1 MKDSSTISDNTYHSL
16 YSTGGSYGT
25 LYGLPKI
32 HKEGLPMRPILT
44 SYETP
49 NYKLAKYLVPL
60 LEPLTK
66 NDYHLLNSLHFK
78 EAILPQD
85 SDLIMIS
92 LDVVSLFTN
101 VPVEETIEII
111 INKIF
116 TEPNATFHNFS
127 KADFRKLL
135 ELDVL
140 DTPFIFNSFAF
151 KQIDGMA
158 MGSPLGPTFANIFM
172 SAFEEKLLDS
182 CPLSFYPLF
191 YRRYV
196 DDTFALFRN
205 ADAASAFLEFAN
217 DKHQNIKFTIEH
229 EQNNKLPFLDI
240 FISRENDHFNTS
252 VFRKSTFNGLGSNFY
267 SSCSKKFKLNSLSTL
282 LHRAITLTSSWK
294 AFHDE
299 IEFLHKYFRNNCFPS
314 NIFFSY
320 VNRTLANI
328 FMPVIKSPTVPKLPL
343 YSVIPYVKD
352 NQFRIKLH
360 QLITKYFG
368 AVDLR
373 IIPINPLK
381 IG

>member
-1 MKDSSTISDNTYHSL
+1 MKDSSTILDNTYHSL
-16 YSTGGSYGT
+16 YSTGGSHGT

-44 SYETP
+44 SCETP

-85 SDLIMIS
+85 SDLIMAS

-135 ELDVL
+135 ELAVL
-140 DTPFIFNSFAF
+140 DTPFIFNGFAF
-151 KQIDGMA
+151 KQIEGMA
-158 MGSPLGPTFANIFM
+158 MGSPLGSTFANIFM
-172 SAFEEKLLDS
+172 SAFEEQLLDS

-191 YRRYV
+191 YRKYV
-196 DDTFALFRN
+196 DNTFALFRN
-205 ADAASAFLEFAN
+205 VDAANAFLEFAN

-240 FISRENDHFNTS
+240 FVS
-252 VFRKSTFNGLGSNFY
+252 
-267 SSCSKKFKLNSLSTL
+267 
-282 LHRAITLTSSWK
+282 
-294 AFHDE
+294 
-299 IEFLHKYFRNNCFPS
+299 
-314 NIFFSY
+314 
-320 VNRTLANI
+320 
-328 FMPVIKSPTVPKLPL
+328 
-343 YSVIPYVKD
+343 
-352 NQFRIKLH
+352 
-360 QLITKYFG
+360 
-368 AVDLR
+368 
-373 IIPINPLK
+373 
-381 IG
+381 